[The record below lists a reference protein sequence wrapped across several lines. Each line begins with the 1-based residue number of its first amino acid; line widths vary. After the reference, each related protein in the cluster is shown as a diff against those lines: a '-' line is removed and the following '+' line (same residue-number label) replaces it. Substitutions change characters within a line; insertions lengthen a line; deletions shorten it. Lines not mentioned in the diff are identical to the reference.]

1 MPPAH
6 AALFSLRSH
15 DATAEMGPYS
25 QPTSVQRRRRPA
37 TSAGPSLAA
46 VGSSQSLASLYGNTL
61 TFDSTSKD
69 AKETALGK
77 IGA

>member
-1 MPPAH
+1 
-6 AALFSLRSH
+6 
-15 DATAEMGPYS
+15 MGPYS

-37 TSAGPSLAA
+37 TSAGQSTQLA

-61 TFDSTSKD
+61 TFDSASTE

-77 IGA
+77 IGPQGFALLIFT